1 PDEATVWLAHE
12 ATITPEQSTTWQ
24 THLND
29 YNIDPLFNQFGVA
42 AVQFAPE
49 AKQFDDHQGWLSDS
63 FAIRGRAT
71 KRGYSR
77 GSAEDGGWFG
87 EYTKELPGVGIE
99 IVIEFTG
106 SFVPEEQIAAA
117 VTYLKY
123 RKRNKE
129 LPLAEVPPI
138 LLAESHADYVFIA
151 EAGLFD
157 PEWKK
162 KSEF

>member
-29 YNIDPLFNQFGVA
+29 YNIDPLFNQFG
-42 AVQFAPE
+42 
-49 AKQFDDHQGWLSDS
+49 AKSPTFTEGATFIDDHQGWLSDT

-77 GSAEDGGWFG
+77 GDAEDGGSFS
-87 EYTKELPGVGIE
+87 EYVKELPGEKIS
-99 IVIEFTG
+99 IMIEFTG
-106 SFVPEEQIAAA
+106 SFAVEEQMGAA
-117 VTYLKY
+117 VTRLSFQQ
-123 RKRNKE
+123 RHRP

-138 LLAESHADYVFIA
+138 LFAESFADYVFIA
-151 EAGLFD
+151 EAGAYD
-157 PEWKK
+157 PDWER
-162 KSEF
+162 KSGF